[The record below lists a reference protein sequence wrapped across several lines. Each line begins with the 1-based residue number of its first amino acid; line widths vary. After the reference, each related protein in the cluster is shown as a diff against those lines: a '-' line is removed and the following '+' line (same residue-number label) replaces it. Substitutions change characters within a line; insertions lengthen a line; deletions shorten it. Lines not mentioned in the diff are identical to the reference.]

1 MKKSLSTLFTM
12 LAFVCIVLVFVA
24 RLRKVSRRKISRRKI
39 KEIRHGHVYLNKES
53 NASMTNMTMLRQ
65 NKKVDTTVNKE
76 STSARTLTWFPTGEG
91 VTQQLYL
98 VESAAYL
105 AMVTNRTLL
114 LPPLYSYL
122 YKDLYGQHITDW
134 VHVDPISI
142 HNRIHIHPITWK
154 NYPQPRTDCEHTIY
168 GKLKD
173 SMGRYRGFYSGRST
187 KNINPNFFLPKWTN
201 TTLTSKGLIAD
212 AIASDA
218 EVLCI
223 VDHYR
228 SIPRD
233 FRDSIVLKVSPEIS
247 LITESFRIKHALEPY
262 VAVHWRTG
270 DVCARPESK
279 GIGTCGDPAEW
290 IDKLIDLYPNR
301 NFYVAT
307 DEDSPTRL
315 AKLEQLGHVQSSN
328 TLCLG
333 KLAVE
338 RYLCDIDMMQKAE
351 VFVILDI
358 PVGNAKKWR
367 SSIDKSVTRHRKKHG
382 KTNTLLT
389 IKEIDNRQKL
399 KKTNLQEYCPYNITK
414 LQNLNTKWVK
424 YRLSDALEGY
434 YQQHDKI
441 SVQTLLKNYE
451 KFGNTLVRQYFSV
464 QTNET
469 LHKLDFEILYHV
481 VKPRLKNVPNDVVV
495 LHLRLGD
502 TICLECWNK
511 RTTLKGSRYVYVY
524 PRTYYEQIIQK
535 LLGKNISTIII
546 SAATYHATGDMADIY
561 KDSMKYVKLVR
572 DLFSEHGYRVMEQI
586 NCGTPDEDFVYMSS
600 AKYFVPGGGG
610 YSRTVGKLVTRNGGT
625 VIKAN
630 I

>member
-1 MKKSLSTLFTM
+1 M

-24 RLRKVSRRKISRRKI
+24 RLHKVSRRKI

-53 NASMTNMTMLRQ
+53 NESMLRQ
-65 NKKVDTTVNKE
+65 NKKVDTTANKE

-98 VESAAYL
+98 LKSAAYL

-114 LPPLYSYL
+114 LPPLYSYM
-122 YKDLYGQHITDW
+122 YKDLSGQHITDW

-154 NYPQPRTDCEHTIY
+154 NYPQPRTDCDHTIY
-168 GKLKD
+168 GGFKD
-173 SMGRYRGFYSGRST
+173 SMGRYRFHYTGSSQNRQSSFQ
-187 KNINPNFFLPKWTN
+187 PKWANATWA
-201 TTLTSKGLIAD
+201 SKDLIAD

-218 EVLCI
+218 EILCI
-223 VDHYR
+223 ISHWGEVSKRYH
-228 SIPRD
+228 
-233 FRDSIVLKVSPEIS
+233 DSLVLKISPEIS

-270 DVCARPESK
+270 DICARPESK

-358 PVGNAKKWR
+358 PVGNAKRWR
-367 SSIDKSVTRHRKKHG
+367 SSVDKWVVMHRKKHG

-399 KKTNLQEYCPYNITK
+399 KKTKLQEYCPYNITK
-414 LQNLNTKWVK
+414 LQNLNTKWFT
-424 YRLSDALEGY
+424 YRLSDALKGY
-434 YQQHDKI
+434 YQRNNKI
-441 SVQTLLKNYE
+441 SRWTMLKNYE

-469 LHKLDFEILYHV
+469 LHKMDLEILYHI
-481 VKPRLKNVPNDVVV
+481 VKSRLENVPNDVVV

-502 TICLECWNK
+502 TTCLECWNK

-546 SAATYHATGDMADIY
+546 SGATYYSSGDMSDIY

-572 DLFSEHGYRVMEQI
+572 DLFTEHGYRVMERI

-610 YSRTVGKLVTRNGGT
+610 YSRNVGKLVTRNGGT
-625 VIKAN
+625 VVKAN